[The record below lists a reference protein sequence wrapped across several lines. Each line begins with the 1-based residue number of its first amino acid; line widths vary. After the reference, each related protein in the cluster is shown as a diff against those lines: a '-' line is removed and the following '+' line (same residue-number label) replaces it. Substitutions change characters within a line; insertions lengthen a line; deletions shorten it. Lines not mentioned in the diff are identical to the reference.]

1 MIWEY
6 ETEENRPDK
15 TDIEVKGEAMKG
27 LIGFWLIGAAITIMI
42 VCITDLDFIEMIKMV
57 LLFTVFLA
65 MLCIGSYLL
74 VGS

>member
-1 MIWEY
+1 
-6 ETEENRPDK
+6 
-15 TDIEVKGEAMKG
+15 MKG
-27 LIGFWLIGAAITIMI
+27 LIGFWLIGVAITIMI
-42 VCITDLDFIEMIKMV
+42 VYITDLGFIEMIKMV